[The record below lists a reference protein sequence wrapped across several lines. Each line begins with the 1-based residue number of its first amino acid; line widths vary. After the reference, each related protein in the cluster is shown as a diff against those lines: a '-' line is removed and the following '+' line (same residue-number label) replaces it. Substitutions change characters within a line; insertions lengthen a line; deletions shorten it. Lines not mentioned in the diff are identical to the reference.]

1 MSNET
6 IPVPTEMLV
15 RLKDSIRRRTND
27 GWVEEAEIT
36 GPIVRELLALIPAPR
51 PKVGDKLN
59 EAQIKALPTHS
70 VMVDA
75 DGDIYVKRADEYV
88 VSIEQSGSGN
98 TVVDETA
105 WADDAANYG
114 ATLVW
119 IPEEEK

>member
-51 PKVGDKLN
+51 PKVGDVLT
-59 EAQIKALPTHS
+59 EEQIKALPAHS
-70 VMVDA
+70 VLVDE
-75 DGDIYVKRADEYV
+75 DGDVYVKRHDADL
-88 VSIEQSGSGN
+88 VSVESSVSAG
-98 TVVDETA
+98 TLVDEHTYVEEA
-105 WADDAANYG
+105 VLYKAA
-114 ATLVW
+114 LVW